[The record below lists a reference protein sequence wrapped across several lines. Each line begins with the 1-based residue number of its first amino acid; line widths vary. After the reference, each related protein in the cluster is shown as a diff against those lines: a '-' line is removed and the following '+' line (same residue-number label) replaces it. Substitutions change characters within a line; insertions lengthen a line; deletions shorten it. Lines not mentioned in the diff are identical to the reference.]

1 MRLALFR
8 LFFCT
13 LLLSSGVCSAEVFAG
28 RIVGV
33 IDGDT
38 VDVLID
44 TETLIRVRLSGID
57 APERKQ
63 AFGSVA
69 KKALSELTFDR
80 RVIIEAQKVDQW
92 GRLIGKVLVA
102 GNDAN
107 LAMVKNGLAF
117 HYKKYQHEQPAD
129 DRQLYAAAELAART
143 RRIGLWADE
152 EPVPPWEFRSG
163 RR

>member
-1 MRLALFR
+1 MSQSLPWSKLKAFHYSQHLCESRERDAMRLALFR

-13 LLLSSGVCSAEVFAG
+13 LLLSSGVCLAEVFAG

-80 RVIIEAQKVDQW
+80 RVIIEAQKVDQ
-92 GRLIGKVLVA
+92 
-102 GNDAN
+102 
-107 LAMVKNGLAF
+107 
-117 HYKKYQHEQPAD
+117 
-129 DRQLYAAAELAART
+129 
-143 RRIGLWADE
+143 
-152 EPVPPWEFRSG
+152 
-163 RR
+163 